1 MNNVSDTRARASV
14 GRQRAELVVRCA
26 CALLGLADVPP
37 VDALRLDISVQEFD
51 HEMRTRFGRS
61 HPELVYRTES
71 TTERARLMRDP
82 SWQLPKVMLRQ
93 GAPRKVRQPRIQ
105 AKHTAINS
113 IV

>member
-1 MNNVSDTRARASV
+1 MNSVSGTSVRVSV

-37 VDALRLDISVQEFD
+37 VYALRLDVSVQEFD
-51 HEMRTRFGRS
+51 HELRARFGRS

-82 SWQLPKVMLRQ
+82 SWRLPKVILRQ
-93 GAPRKVRQPRIQ
+93 GAPTKVRQSRIP
-105 AKHTAINS
+105 ANDTALDTS
-113 IV
+113 V